1 MTHKKSISAALL
13 FVLLSSLGLSQD
25 PIISISYIG
34 ARESP
39 VYNHFIE
46 IYNPTDQIIDLSQYA
61 LIKGHG
67 QSDAIGLGW
76 GNETSSSGVSF
87 YRLEGTLFPEGRFGF
102 SRDVSHESLQNNADV
117 VFEDECVLAVSGDDA
132 IGLFKG
138 AGANAAEVLA
148 ACDSI
153 PIDAVGS
160 PYEDPGTSWQV
171 SGETGPANSTGTSFY
186 GVTRFAILKRKPNV
200 CVGNAGNWD
209 ASRGCVADTCDNDTI
224 TTSYEMSEWEVIACH
239 YPNIY
244 GAEGPG
250 VEPSSNPD
258 CSVDIDSMSTYY
270 NICDELAIDDEFMPE
285 ELKLEGNYP
294 NPFNPTTKIQF
305 STMTSQNVSI
315 RILDTSGR
323 QVKNLLY
330 GGLPAG
336 NYSVQWDATN
346 EAGEI
351 VSNGIYLYTIQSG
364 PIQKSGKMIFLK

>member
-1 MTHKKSISAALL
+1 
-13 FVLLSSLGLSQD
+13 
-25 PIISISYIG
+25 
-34 ARESP
+34 
-39 VYNHFIE
+39 
-46 IYNPTDQIIDLSQYA
+46 
-61 LIKGHG
+61 
-67 QSDAIGLGW
+67 
-76 GNETSSSGVSF
+76 
-87 YRLEGTLFPEGRFGF
+87 
-102 SRDVSHESLQNNADV
+102 
-117 VFEDECVLAVSGDDA
+117 
-132 IGLFKG
+132 
-138 AGANAAEVLA
+138 
-148 ACDSI
+148 
-153 PIDAVGS
+153 
-160 PYEDPGTSWQV
+160 
-171 SGETGPANSTGTSFY
+171 
-186 GVTRFAILKRKPNV
+186 
-200 CVGNAGNWD
+200 
-209 ASRGCVADTCDNDTI
+209 
-224 TTSYEMSEWEVIACH
+224 MSEWEVIACH